1 MALKTVKKCSLFNF
15 AYFCQEKKMR
25 SFLLYRCLS
34 CCMLMISILC
44 LLTLAE
50 AAERPGYSGWGK
62 GSVYNGY
69 YNYKE
74 RDSLKGKVMRFM
86 EVSPMPGMDPG
97 TAFILEEGGEKII
110 VHLCPVAF
118 SSPEETGIRK
128 NVSTKVS
135 GSWAVIDGKD
145 VLMAAKVKQGDSFT
159 FKVRL
164 TKDGTPFW
172 SLSPEELAKEKAA
185 D

>member
-1 MALKTVKKCSLFNF
+1 MAV
-15 AYFCQEKKMR
+15 A
-25 SFLLYRCLS
+25 
-34 CCMLMISILC
+34 SILFVF
-44 LLTLAE
+44 TLAE
-50 AAERPGYSGWGK
+50 SAERTGYSGWEK
-62 GSVYNGY
+62 GSAYDGY

-74 RDSLKGKVMRFM
+74 RDSLKGKILQFM
-86 EVSPMPGMDPG
+86 VVTPLPGMDPG
-97 TAFILEEGGEKII
+97 TAFIMEEGGDKIL

-118 SSPEETGIRK
+118 SSPDEITIRK
-128 NVSTKVS
+128 NIPTKVS

-145 VLMAAKVKQGDSFT
+145 ILMAAKVKQGDNFV

-172 SLSPEELAKEKAA
+172 SLSPEELEKEKTA